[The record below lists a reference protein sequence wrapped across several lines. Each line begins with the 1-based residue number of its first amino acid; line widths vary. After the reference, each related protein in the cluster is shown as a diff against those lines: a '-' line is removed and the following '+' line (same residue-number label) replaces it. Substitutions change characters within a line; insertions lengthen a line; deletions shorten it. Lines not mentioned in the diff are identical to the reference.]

1 MLKELE
7 RRTETDAG
15 TVLDQIERVIRWSDE
30 FRLAFIKCNHPVQRE
45 TMRRLLLDRLGD
57 KRVLEVFLEK
67 PIISLL
73 DELSTH
79 WNASEPADAVCVYGL
94 ENSFA
99 EQREASPVL
108 GRLNHDRD
116 LIRRAIP
123 TALLIWLPDF
133 ALDYVARGA
142 PDFWAWRSGVYEFP
156 TDKELWQTESAT
168 VFAHGSI
175 SLFSLSLEDKQKEI
189 ARLEG
194 LLRTAQ
200 TLPQRD
206 KRVQGTNARLWHQ
219 LGLLQESL
227 YRLPEAIAS
236 YKEAL
241 RIKEV
246 LGDQDDVAWSLHQI
260 GMIYRMHGEYAA
272 ALANYERALKLFEA
286 LGDQDGV
293 AWSLHQIGM
302 IHQVHGEYEAALANY
317 ERALKFFEASGYD
330 QFGVALSLHQIGTI
344 HQARGDYEK
353 ALANYE
359 QALKIKEVIGDQ
371 DGVAWS
377 LHQIGTVHQA
387 RGDYTK
393 ALANYEQALKIAE
406 SLGDQASMANSH
418 GQIGQLFTQ
427 TGRYTEAF
435 EHLLFTLNTFKKL
448 ESPNAEIAVNA
459 LKELRARWGEQAFDA
474 AWREATG
481 EAVPDWLK

>member
-1 MLKELE
+1 
-7 RRTETDAG
+7 
-15 TVLDQIERVIRWSDE
+15 
-30 FRLAFIKCNHPVQRE
+30 
-45 TMRRLLLDRLGD
+45 MRRLLLERLGD

-67 PIISLL
+67 PIISLV
-73 DELSTH
+73 DELNSRWDTTQ
-79 WNASEPADAVCVYGL
+79 PPDAVCVYGL
-94 ENSFA
+94 EHSLG
-99 EQREASPVL
+99 EQHETSPVL

-116 LIRRAIP
+116 LIRQAISA
-123 TALLIWLPDF
+123 ALLIWLPDF

-156 TDKELWQTESAT
+156 TDKELWQTESAA
-168 VFAHGSI
+168 VFAHGPI

-189 ARLEG
+189 ARLEE

-200 TLPQRD
+200 TLPQQD
-206 KRVQGTNARLWHQ
+206 KRIQITNARLWHQ

-227 YRLPEAIAS
+227 YRLPEAIAN
-236 YKEAL
+236 YKKAL
-241 RIKEV
+241 RIREEID
-246 LGDQDDVAWSLHQI
+246 DQYGVARLLYQI
-260 GMIYRMHGEYAA
+260 GIIYRMRGKYAA

-286 LGDQDGV
+286 LGRQGGV

-302 IHQVHGEYEAALANY
+302 IHQLQGKYEAALANY
-317 ERALKFFEASGYD
+317 ERALKFFEASDYY
-330 QFGVALSLHQIGTI
+330 QLGVALSLHQIGTI

-406 SLGDQASMANSH
+406 KLGDQASMANSH

-427 TGRYTEAF
+427 TGRYAEAF
-435 EHLLFTLNTFKKL
+435 EHLLFARTFEKL
-448 ESPNAEIAVNA
+448 QSPDAGIAVNV
-459 LKELRARWGEQAFDA
+459 LKELRARWGEKEFDA

-481 EAVPDWLK
+481 KEAVPDWLK